1 MKSAKVVEKG
11 AERYVTGEILPFDQ
25 KNEMFKRPL
34 RDPQMLDLGK
44 KFYFDRISPKNTPGY
59 TLYDQALVNAA
70 WRLEDECA
78 QGVRGGRMGLYAW
91 DWPGKFSFPRVRRG
105 LKVEINDPKTMSRNI
120 KKAATFFGA
129 SLVGI
134 CKVDRRWLYSPL
146 YLITREGGKTV
157 ENNLPETLKYA
168 VVIAVE
174 MDYTG
179 ITTAPAHP
187 ASAATGLGYSRMAF
201 TAGLL
206 VQYIRGLGYQAVPCG
221 NDTACSIPLAIDAGL
236 GELGRNGLLI
246 TPRFGPRVRLAKVFT
261 DLPLVPDRPIAF
273 GVWEFCQICGKCAEK
288 CPSQSIMRG
297 GPTAETHNISNRE
310 NVRAWHI
317 NAETCL
323 AFWVANGTDC
333 ATCIRVCPFNKPWG
347 IHHEFVRWL
356 IRTQPRFNRFL
367 LQVDTVLGYG
377 KRKAAAAFWGDP
389 DLTPPHVTE
398 EQPHQES

>member
-1 MKSAKVVEKG
+1 MKLTKGKTVSRG
-11 AERYVTGEILPFDQ
+11 AERYVTGEIIPFDQ

-34 RDPQMLDLGK
+34 WDPEMLDLGK
-44 KFYFDRISPKNTPGY
+44 KFYFDRISPKDKPGY

-70 WRLEDECA
+70 WRLEDDCA
-78 QGVRGGRMGLYAW
+78 QGVRGGKMGLYAW

-105 LKVEINDPKTMSRNI
+105 LKVRVSDPHLMSRNI

-134 CKVDRRWLYSPL
+134 CQVDRRWLYSPL

-157 ENNLPETLKYA
+157 ENDLPEDMKFAIVLA
-168 VVIAVE
+168 FE
-174 MDYTG
+174 MDYKAME
-179 ITTAPAHP
+179 TAPAHP
-187 ASAATGLGYSRMAF
+187 ASATTGLGYSRMAF

-206 VQYIRGLGYQAVPCG
+206 AQYIRGLGYKAIPCG

-246 TPRFGPRVRLAKVFT
+246 TPEYGPRVRLAKVFT
-261 DLPLVPDRPIAF
+261 NLPLVPDQPIAF
-273 GVWEFCQICGKCAEK
+273 GVWEFCKICGKCAEK
-288 CPSQSIMRG
+288 CPSQSIMYEDPNPR
-297 GPTAETHNISNRE
+297 PHNISNRK
-310 NVRAWHI
+310 NVHAWHI

-347 IHHEFVRWL
+347 IHHDFIRWI
-356 IRTQPRFNRFL
+356 IRTQPWLNKFL
-367 LQVDTVLGYG
+367 LQIDTALGYG
-377 KRKAAAAFWGDP
+377 RKKAPDRFWGDSE
-389 DLTPPHVTE
+389 LTPMDIIE
-398 EQPHQES
+398 EETH